1 MRLFAANEWV
11 LGRFDANASETDLLI
26 AHHTVAGPQRDGLTR
41 RISARHA
48 VIRAGADGFTV
59 EDVSRYGLLVD
70 GEWPGKHRPV
80 ALRLGTRLELSA
92 SIPGVALLVV
102 TALLPN
108 GLILSREDGGA
119 LAECFWL
126 IVPGRDPGP
135 ALADGGALPLL
146 LHRDGG
152 FWQRGAGGADVA
164 LTPAGALERASGSA
178 PHFAGGPYPET
189 WNVRARVSDR
199 RRARDGA
206 ALHA

>member
-1 MRLFAANEWV
+1 MRLLAADEWV
-11 LGRFDANASETDLLI
+11 LGRFDASAPEADVLI
-26 AHHTVAGPQRDGLTR
+26 AHHTAGGAQRDGLTR
-41 RISARHA
+41 RISSRHA

-80 ALRLGTRLELSA
+80 ALRAGTRLELTA
-92 SIPGVALLVV
+92 SVRGVATLVV

-108 GLILSREDGGA
+108 GLILGRTDDGA

-126 IVPGRDPGP
+126 VVPGRQPGP
-135 ALADGGALPLL
+135 ALADGAALPLL

-152 FWQRGAGGADVA
+152 FWQRDAAGADTA
-164 LTPAGALERASGSA
+164 LTPAGAHERAGRSA

-189 WNVRARVSDR
+189 WNVRARVTDR
-199 RRARDGA
+199 RRARAGLPA
-206 ALHA
+206 